1 MKKEQ
6 SRGVSNI
13 VGDED
18 QEAESR
24 KNQETTK
31 CPIKLM

>member
-31 CPIKLM
+31 